1 MIKVDNAGLM
11 TGQYWMSIKGTW
23 LEDQSTG
30 HYRDSGRRAGGG
42 LKHEEPG
49 STSSGHDPHLPAP
62 LAKEA
67 RRPSWTPGSL
77 NNPNATEFD
86 PPWALNSGT
95 TFQLQSHLW
104 STKESFWLKTN
115 TTQENAVFTAI
126 MAG

>member
-1 MIKVDNAGLM
+1 MIKVDNTGLM

-30 HYRDSGRRAGGG
+30 HSKPFTATVADVQAEVWS
-42 LKHEEPG
+42 

-95 TFQLQSHLW
+95 TFQLQSHMW